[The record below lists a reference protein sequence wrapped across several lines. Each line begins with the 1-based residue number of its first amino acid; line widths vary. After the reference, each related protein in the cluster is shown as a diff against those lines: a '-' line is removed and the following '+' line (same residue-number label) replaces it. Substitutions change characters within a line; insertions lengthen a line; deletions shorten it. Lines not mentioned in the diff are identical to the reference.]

1 MANVDEL
8 IVEEEHRA
16 KGVGSKLL
24 EHLVAQAVQKGCL
37 RIELDSSFH
46 RKKAHRFYET
56 QGFVKR
62 AYLFSKVL

>member
-8 IVEEEHRA
+8 ILEEKHGA

-24 EHLVAQAVQKGCL
+24 EHLVAQAVQKDCR

-46 RKKAHRFYET
+46 RKKLT
-56 QGFVKR
+56 GFMKH
-62 AYLFSKVL
+62 KVL